1 MRLIKE
7 DGGNIA
13 VSFALVLLPLMMLA
27 GFAIEFGRHQAHE
40 RQASA
45 ALDSTVL
52 AVARE
57 RQLNGGTQAS
67 LTQFAQNFFNANNPP
82 VNGAQF
88 QPLKLSL
95 AQNEVILQVE
105 GIMPSGLL
113 SLVGADHM
121 DIFAE
126 AGAVASE
133 RSQMELIL
141 ALDVSGSMAGDPIV
155 ALRKAANILVDQVIK
170 PGNND
175 IRIGI
180 VPFNNYVNVGLA
192 NRDAAWID
200 VPDNTS
206 TIVEV
211 CPVNEAASIDAGC
224 TFERVCEELDVEN
237 ASCRTQITCPAGVE
251 LVRDACF
258 ERTNELV
265 WLGCVGSRERP
276 LNTQDRNFGSDP
288 AVGVLMDP
296 DAECFE
302 ENQVLELTSSAS
314 VIRKAIEQLRPAG
327 RTYMA
332 PGMAWSLRALSS
344 ENPFTTARLSNTRN
358 DQVVVLLTDGAN
370 TRSFDE
376 QDGNHESTDIDEAI
390 DDMLAACEEVKAAS
404 IEVYTI
410 NFAIDDKDT
419 EALLAACATS
429 EDHVFEADSPIQLQ
443 TAFRTIANRF
453 SSLALSR

>member
-1 MRLIKE
+1 
-7 DGGNIA
+7 
-13 VSFALVLLPLMMLA
+13 
-27 GFAIEFGRHQAHE
+27 
-40 RQASA
+40 
-45 ALDSTVL
+45 
-52 AVARE
+52 
-57 RQLNGGTQAS
+57 
-67 LTQFAQNFFNANNPP
+67 
-82 VNGAQF
+82 
-88 QPLKLSL
+88 
-95 AQNEVILQVE
+95 
-105 GIMPSGLL
+105 
-113 SLVGADHM
+113 M